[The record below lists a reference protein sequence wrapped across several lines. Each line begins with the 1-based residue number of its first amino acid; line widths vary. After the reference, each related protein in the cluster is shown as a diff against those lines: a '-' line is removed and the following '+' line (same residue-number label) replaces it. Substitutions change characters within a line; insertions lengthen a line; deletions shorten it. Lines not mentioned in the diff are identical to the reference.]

1 MFNFILGWIILV
13 IFPFFILVKIK
24 PENTA
29 YLSDNKRYIYFISL
43 GLFALGII
51 SSLLS
56 LLQFFFW
63 FSLPQFLS
71 LWFFLHILMGALSIL
86 FKNIGLLS
94 IVSTIVFY
102 FFLFL
107 AFLFSIGMIIFFVR
121 KVKQI
126 KKEFASFDISNIKD
140 KIKNEPMVTF
150 VRKSFR
156 NFLEVILWIN
166 LIIFTIVGWNT
177 GNTIKKIL
185 VFLKNIIRS
194 EDFQISAGGYPFIG
208 AFLGI
213 LVGLLLNIIIGGFI
227 ATITNIDKNLEI
239 LTGNPSGTKK
249 PSCENSSGTEKTSLK
264 INDNS
269 ANKEEQVERKT
280 DLNSVNAT
288 INNNTGK
295 SKLIVE
301 RLNNFICSSI
311 PFEIFIDNKKSF
323 SIKNASKFSGFI
335 KNGIHSIYAAID
347 NNTKS
352 EILKFNANNL
362 EIKFRIRVL
371 EIGKI
376 KLEKII

>member
-1 MFNFILGWIILV
+1 MIIKLILGWIILV
-13 IFPFFILVKIK
+13 IIPFFFLVKIN

-29 YLSDNKRYIYFISL
+29 YFRDNKRYIYFISI
-43 GLFALGII
+43 GLFALGIF
-51 SSLLS
+51 SSIFS
-56 LLQFFFW
+56 LLQFFLGFN
-63 FSLPQFLS
+63 FPEFLS
-71 LWFFLHILMGALSIL
+71 LWGFLPIVMGPLSKL

-94 IVSTIVFY
+94 IVSTIVFCL
-102 FFLFL
+102 FLLL
-107 AFLFSIGMIIFFVR
+107 AFLFSIGMIIFFVK

-140 KIKNEPMVTF
+140 KIKNEPMLTF
-150 VRKSFR
+150 VKKAFR

-166 LIIFTIVGWNT
+166 LIVFTVIGGIISYFLTYSSGGIFSDSSE
-177 GNTIKKIL
+177 GNP
-185 VFLKNIIRS
+185 V
-194 EDFQISAGGYPFIG
+194 P
-208 AFLGI
+208 GI
-213 LVGLLLNIIIGGFI
+213 FVGLIIGLLFDIVFGGLV
-227 ATITNIDKNLEI
+227 ATFLNIDKNLEI
-239 LTGNPSGTKK
+239 LTK
-249 PSCENSSGTEKTSLK
+249 NSSGKEEKSLSN
-264 INDNS
+264 NDNS

-280 DLNSVNAT
+280 ELKSVNAT

-301 RLNNFICSSI
+301 RLNNYICSSI

-323 SIKNASKFSGFI
+323 SIKNASKFSGLI

-352 EILKFNANNL
+352 EIIKFNASNP
-362 EIKFRIRVL
+362 EIKFKIRVL